1 MHTTSVPGNLPRK
14 MNVPDV
20 ENTENTNGCNEFE
33 SPNDLRNPAKRGR
46 PMKRRMT
53 IDCRSSLK
61 EDTEEIVPKR
71 GRGRPVG
78 SKNKKKLLQTYE
90 FKENSEE
97 CEPVREFSTWKR
109 RYTVCGDSYD
119 EIFKSG
125 NDDDKDKDLVKTP
138 RGRGRPKGSK
148 NKSKLPKAIEPF
160 IKIPLQVREV
170 NWSEPNNGD
179 NKPQIDSTEND
190 DEDRNVSKISCD
202 TKHKESE
209 GYPNTAAEKVGK
221 NNLLKEKNNCGKE
234 NGKCAG
240 DNNEIPLCNRQ
251 MTSLDDMEA
260 KADLN
265 SSDFLD
271 TSLKSKR
278 GRPKKSESIGF
289 SDLEESF
296 NAMSIRKRR
305 YTVCGNE
312 NPFEVIQKIES
323 KNDATTPRAR
333 GRPKGSKN
341 KPKLEGFLKLPFD
354 GKNET
359 LKKTKARL
367 NKNTDPQLNGT
378 IRETLMSP
386 IGNEKSAKNEG
397 QMVSTD
403 EKKTDTFSAKRE
415 RRKSVCFLSIKEKKN
430 MVLEQFFNKNF
441 KVSGNVAKLPPIGK
455 EKKIRDLMKKGKNSP
470 VNSSFLESSDQQTTT
485 TDKRTL
491 SSPNQRDSTEKENI
505 ENLDITL
512 SSISS
517 ETKIKSKK
525 KRNIP
530 DAPDKGQNQ
539 SKMHET
545 SSIAPT
551 TNEPSR
557 PVTENDMQSVRG
569 EEIKQRVSSGK
580 ELGIAT
586 DSHSLNNEVGNS
598 EEPVQQTNSLK
609 EKASR
614 TENDSAESDSNAK
627 ERQQSII
634 YDISTPTPSKIRRN
648 KKDGGN
654 KLPDNQRLREDQLRA
669 YSENS
674 TAQIDSI
681 QTGSEQ
687 MPSPRK
693 KKRKKEPEENSS
705 LEDNNSLE
713 NRNKARWNDE
723 EQYSIGREIK
733 QNFSFEEK
741 NGSDISH
748 EEKAGHSSGNMP
760 GNLENNRNIS
770 GKDANEDELQ
780 PIINCEKSSTSAG
793 NTIREKQAR
802 ENPLSMEGMDEKQ
815 YPICW
820 RIKQNSSSQEADATA
835 FETTENGPL
844 QPARE
849 MFSPSPRKKDNKKN
863 TGETHFN
870 GEENINGRE
879 SYPSEDNSI
888 GLKKKKRK
896 KKPEIS
902 HDPYEAEDR
911 NQTKSNESPLREEGQ
926 KNSQETG
933 LSESQFYSK
942 REMKEAETPLRE
954 AQQPITESQEPDLS
968 SKAECGK
975 GRKSPKKKE
984 SKKNI
989 GETHFNGEENINGRE
1004 SYPSEDN
1011 SIGLK
1016 KKKKRKKK
1024 PEIPHEPCEA
1034 ETGNESNI
1042 NKSRSISPLRNEGQ
1056 KNSQETEPSESQK
1069 YSKSEMKEIETP
1081 LPEAQQPLTESQE
1094 PDFSSMDERGKERVS
1109 PSSESIWKA
1118 VENAF
1123 KDWENSDCE
1132 GDNINDDGPR
1142 RENQTPVAEVN
1153 LNNLNEPGENPC
1165 QLSNQPAEN
1174 VSQTPA
1180 LPNRNSP
1187 INHEENQTSGLLNA
1201 SVKRKRGRPRKHPLP
1216 EVNETE
1222 TNKTPKY
1229 RGGRP
1234 KGARNKTPA
1243 ERALDQQMKMQRRN
1257 ILPRSEEG
1265 LLLRKIPRERLDES
1279 LAILKDKNSPVWEER
1294 NTSCL
1299 VSIHRHWEDPLKQA
1313 CQQRIRLKYARQ
1325 FLLRRDWVNLCKVLC
1340 ISAKQKMHY
1349 NISFYPILAK
1359 FGAMCLAHNNEKEEF
1374 DAFMQML
1381 ANIDDG
1387 KRVLKK
1393 ITQLPVQQSDEE

>member
-1 MHTTSVPGNLPRK
+1 MPSVPGNLPRK

-20 ENTENTNGCNEFE
+20 ENTVNTNGCNEYE
-33 SPNDLRNPAKRGR
+33 SPNDSRKPAKRGR

-97 CEPVREFSTWKR
+97 SEPVREFSTWKR

-119 EIFKSG
+119 EIFRSG
-125 NDDDKDKDLVKTP
+125 NDDDKDLVKTP

-160 IKIPLQVREV
+160 IKFPLKIREV
-170 NWSEPNNGD
+170 NGSEPNNDD

-190 DEDRNVSKISCD
+190 DEDRNVSKISCE

-209 GYPNTAAEKVGK
+209 GYPKTSVVERGKEIVGK
-221 NNLLKEKNNCGKE
+221 NNLLKERNNCGKE
-234 NGKCAG
+234 NGKCLG
-240 DNNEIPLCNRQ
+240 ENNEIPLSNRQ
-251 MTSLDDMEA
+251 MKSLDDMEA

-289 SDLEESF
+289 SDLQESF

-312 NPFEVIQKIES
+312 NPFEEIQKIER

-386 IGNEKSAKNEG
+386 IRKEESAKNG
-397 QMVSTD
+397 VQMVSAD
-403 EKKTDTFSAKRE
+403 VKKTDTFSAKRE
-415 RRKSVCFLSIKEKKN
+415 RRKSVCFLSSKEKKS
-430 MVLEQFFNKNF
+430 MVLENFFNKNF
-441 KVSGNVAKLPPIGK
+441 KVSGSVAKLPPIGK
-455 EKKIRDLMKKGKNSP
+455 EKKIRDPMKKGKNSP
-470 VNSSFLESSDQQTTT
+470 VNTNLLESSDLQPT

-512 SSISS
+512 SNISS

-525 KRNIP
+525 KPNIP
-530 DAPDKGQNQ
+530 DAPDKGQNKL
-539 SKMHET
+539 KMHEI
-545 SSIAPT
+545 SSNAPT

-557 PVTENDMQSVRG
+557 PVTENDMQSLRG
-569 EEIKQRVSSGK
+569 EEIKQQVSSGK

-586 DSHSLNNEVGNS
+586 NSNSLNNEVGNS
-598 EEPVQQTNSLK
+598 EEPVQQSNDFVLHSLK
-609 EKASR
+609 EKARR
-614 TENDSAESDSNAK
+614 TGNDSAESDSTAK

-634 YDISTPTPSKIRRN
+634 YNMSTPTPSKIGRK

-654 KLPDNQRLREDQLRA
+654 QLPDNQRFREDQLRA
-669 YSENS
+669 YSEKS

-681 QTGSEQ
+681 HTGAEQ

-693 KKRKKEPEENSS
+693 KKRKKESEENSS

-733 QNFSFEEK
+733 QNFSMEEE
-741 NGSDISH
+741 NRSVINQ
-748 EEKAGHSSGNMP
+748 EEKAGHSSGNIA

-770 GKDANEDELQ
+770 GKDTNEDESP
-780 PIINCEKSSTSAG
+780 PIIDCEKSSTSAE

-849 MFSPSPRKKDNKKN
+849 MFSPSPRKKKSKEN
-863 TGETHFN
+863 TKETHFIR
-870 GEENINGRE
+870 EENINGRE
-879 SYPSEDNSI
+879 SYLSESNSI
-888 GLKKKKRK
+888 GLKKKRK
-896 KKPEIS
+896 KRLEIS
-902 HDPYEAEDR
+902 HDPYEAEDQ
-911 NQTKSNESPLREEGQ
+911 NQTKSNESPLRKEGPE
-926 KNSQETG
+926 NSLGIG

-942 REMKEAETPLRE
+942 REMKEAESPLRE
-954 AQQPITESQEPDLS
+954 AQQPTSESQEPDLS

-1056 KNSQETEPSESQK
+1056 KNSQEHEPSESQK
-1069 YSKSEMKEIETP
+1069 YSKNEMKEIETP
-1081 LPEAQQPLTESQE
+1081 LPEAQQPLSESQE

-1132 GDNINDDGPR
+1132 GDNISDHSHR
-1142 RENQTPVAEVN
+1142 KRNQTPVAEVN

-1180 LPNRNSP
+1180 LPNRNNP
-1187 INHEENQTSGLLNA
+1187 IEENQTG
-1201 SVKRKRGRPRKHPLP
+1201 VKRKRGRPRKHPLP